1 MEEPIRPPRPTFGSE
16 MLLGVTTL
24 GVATLPSGEA
34 SGGSRDDIIGACQRG
49 DSEAFAQLFEAHK
62 DRVYS
67 IALRFFGDSATA
79 MDIAQD
85 VFVKLL
91 SRIGDFRGE
100 SRFET
105 WLYRMAANAC
115 LDHRRRLVRW
125 APFVSDVVDLM
136 KSKGEGALDG
146 LLREEFQGG
155 VQRSDREAAG
165 PKQLDCGG
173 SALYGRAVL
182 RRYCGDFAHF
192 ERDGCFASEPAHKTL
207 ERRLQHMKKG

>member
-1 MEEPIRPPRPTFGSE
+1 MEGLLRPLRQKVDSE
-16 MLLGVTTL
+16 MLAGVTTL
-24 GVATLPSGEA
+24 GVATLPAANGDS
-34 SGGSRDDIIGACQRG
+34 SREDIVVACQQG

-67 IALRFFGDSATA
+67 IALRFFGDNATA

-91 SRIGDFRGE
+91 SRIGEFRGE
-100 SRFET
+100 ARFET

-115 LDHRRRLVRW
+115 LDHKRRLVRW
-125 APFVSDVVDLM
+125 VPFVSDVVDLM

-155 VQRSDREAAG
+155 VQRAIEKLPAEQRIVV
-165 PKQLDCGG
+165 
-173 SALYGRAVL
+173 VL
-182 RRYCGDFAHF
+182 RYTEGLSYDDIAEILRISNGTV
-192 ERDGCFASEPAHKTL
+192 ASRLNRAHKTL
-207 ERRLQHMKKG
+207 ERRLAHMRKG

>member
-1 MEEPIRPPRPTFGSE
+1 MVDSE
-16 MLLGVTTL
+16 MLAGVTTL
-24 GVATLPSGEA
+24 GVATLPGA
-34 SGGSRDDIIGACQRG
+34 SGGSREDIVGACQRG

-85 VFVKLL
+85 VFLKLFL
-91 SRIGDFRGE
+91 RIGDFRGE

-115 LDHRRRLVRW
+115 LDHKRRLVRW

-136 KSKGEGALDG
+136 RSKSEGALDG

-155 VQRSDREAAG
+155 VQRAIEKLPAEQRIVV
-165 PKQLDCGG
+165 
-173 SALYGRAVL
+173 VL
-182 RRYCGDFAHF
+182 RYTEGLSYDDIAEILRISNGTV
-192 ERDGCFASEPAHKTL
+192 ASRLNRAHKTL
-207 ERRLQHMKKG
+207 ERRLSHMKKAGSGNLKG